1 MRGLIL
7 QKVLSL
13 KKVMQIYTVFIIFY
27 GVIGV
32 ASGNVS
38 FVSGFLVLFASFLP
52 ISVFAVEDRSKWD
65 IYANIMPVTRKQIVR
80 SHYAFFGM
88 VLLFVL
94 LFDVVISV
102 AEIASGQENLTDSI
116 QISYGFLAVSI
127 LVQLVMI
134 PIFIKFGST
143 IAQVAIAVICMVPTL
158 TLILINK
165 LGVPFPSLDSLKTM
179 LPYTPI
185 LLLVLVI
192 ISYNLSLYFYDKKD
206 L

>member
-1 MRGLIL
+1 MRGLLL

-13 KKVMQIYTVFIIFY
+13 KKIMQIYIVFIIFY
-27 GVIGV
+27 GIIGV

-38 FVSGFLVLFASFLP
+38 FVSAFLVLFASFLP
-52 ISVFAVEDRSKWD
+52 ISVFAIEDRSKWD
-65 IYANIMPVTRKQIVR
+65 VYANVMPVTRKQIVR
-80 SHYAFFGM
+80 SHYAFFGL
-88 VLLFVL
+88 VLLIVL
-94 LFDVVISV
+94 LFDVIISV
-102 AEIASGQENLTDSI
+102 AEVASGQENLIDSV
-116 QISYGFLAVSI
+116 QMSYGFLAASI

-158 TLILINK
+158 TLIVINK
-165 LGVPFPSLDSLKTM
+165 LGVPFPSIESLKAM
-179 LPYTPI
+179 IPVTPI
-185 LLLVLVI
+185 VLAVLVI